1 MSSPPNTDLNQVM
14 SKPPIQINIAQQNGR
29 NNLKEYSLTAD
40 VMTGKMSPGV
50 LYLNEKKIPK

>member
-1 MSSPPNTDLNQVM
+1 M